1 MLPAIIQ
8 LDHVPCS
15 LFLLLPPLAML
26 LTLFLTCSVPPTL
39 KERIACVT
47 SSPSSSSAVISTTL
61 RSPSLAFAP
70 RHACAQ
76 SATEHASSYMQQPI
90 SLPSPLRSPVS
101 APASSLR
108 RDPNHLQTWAT
119 EPSSASWT
127 APHLRKGQIRRA
139 RMYQSAAA
147 HESLSSYS

>member
-1 MLPAIIQ
+1 MLPATIQ

-26 LTLFLTCSVPPTL
+26 LILFLTCSVPPTL

-70 RHACAQ
+70 RHACAP
-76 SATEHASSYMQQPI
+76 SATEHSSPTCSSQY
-90 SLPSPLRSPVS
+90 SPLISPVS

-108 RDPNHLQTWAT
+108 QDPNHPQTWAT

-139 RMYQSAAA
+139 RIYQSAVA
-147 HESLSSYS
+147 HETLSSYS